1 MTANNGH
8 GGDIFAL
15 PEEEREKIL
24 DFSININPLGMSPRG
39 KKAMLHYF
47 DRETTRY
54 PDTGCRDLK
63 AAMSRRYGIAPAQIT
78 CGNGATELMYAFI
91 RGARP
96 SAVYVPAPAFSEY
109 RLAAEAQGVPVR
121 SFPLDR
127 ANHFRVSSTDF
138 LSHIEEGAVLF
149 LGNPNNPDGQLLEST
164 TFFRFAKAAEE
175 KKGWLVIDE
184 SFIDFAGEGSC
195 RGFLASHPQVIVMM
209 SLTKFYAVPG
219 LRIGAAFSSEA
230 AAALLQKELYPWNVN
245 GPVQLYMKEALSDEN
260 YAEETRDV
268 VEEERRRM
276 ALILSGHPALTVYPG
291 TVNFLLLQLRNGES
305 AAQLQEK
312 LTPYHIKI
320 RECANYEGLDDSFF
334 RVAVKR
340 REDNDRL
347 MDALRKVLKE

>member
-15 PEEEREKIL
+15 PEKERDQIL

-39 KKAMLHYF
+39 KEAMLQYF

-54 PDTGCRDLK
+54 PDTECRDLK
-63 AAMSRRYGIAPAQIT
+63 KAIAARYGIAPSCIT

-91 RGARP
+91 RGVRP
-96 SAVYVPAPAFSEY
+96 SEVYVPAPAFSEY
-109 RLAAEAQGVPVR
+109 RLAAEAQGIPVK

-127 ANHFRVSSTDF
+127 TDHFRVSDTTF
-138 LSHIEEGAVLF
+138 LSSIKEGAVLF
-149 LGNPNNPDGQLLEST
+149 LGNPNNPDGELLEST
-164 TFFRFAKAAEE
+164 AFYRFAKAAEE

-184 SFIDFAGEGSC
+184 SFIDFAGTGSC
-195 RGFLASHPQVIVMM
+195 RSFIASHPRVIVMM

-219 LRIGAAFSSEA
+219 LRIGAAFSSEDA
-230 AAALLQKELYPWNVN
+230 ASLLQKELYPWNVN
-245 GPVQLYMKEALSDEN
+245 GPVQLYMKEALADED
-260 YAEETRDV
+260 YAEETRSV

-276 ALILSGHPALTVYPG
+276 AFLLSGHPALTVYPS
-291 TVNFLLLQLRNGES
+291 TVNFLLLQLKNGKS
-305 AAQLQEK
+305 AADLQEK
-312 LTPYHIKI
+312 LMPYHIKI
-320 RECANYEGLDDSFF
+320 RECANYEGLDDSFL

>member
-15 PEEEREKIL
+15 PEKERDQIL

-39 KKAMLHYF
+39 KEAMLQYF

-54 PDTGCRDLK
+54 PDTECRDLK
-63 AAMSRRYGIAPAQIT
+63 KAIAARYGIAPACIT

-91 RGARP
+91 RGVRP
-96 SAVYVPAPAFSEY
+96 SEVYVPAPAFSEY
-109 RLAAEAQGVPVR
+109 RLAAEAQGIPVK

-127 ANHFRVSSTDF
+127 THHFRVNDTTF
-138 LSHIEEGAVLF
+138 LSSMKEGAVLF
-149 LGNPNNPDGQLLEST
+149 LGNPNNPDGELLEST

-184 SFIDFAGEGSC
+184 SFIDFAGAGSC
-195 RGFLASHPQVIVMM
+195 RGFIASHPRVIVMM

-219 LRIGAAFSSEA
+219 LRIGAAFSSED

-245 GPVQLYMKEALSDEN
+245 GPVQLYMKEALQDEE
-260 YAEETRDV
+260 YAEKTRDI

-276 ALILSGHPALTVYPG
+276 AFLLSGHPALKVYPS
-291 TVNFLLLQLRNGES
+291 TVNFLLLQLKNGES
-305 AAQLQEK
+305 AANLQEK
-312 LTPYHIKI
+312 LRPYHIKI